1 MGCERYDRHLPI
13 DENRRGNSMPP
24 QKSTEARRLPQRQ
37 RGRERVAALLEAA
50 AACFVEKGY
59 DGATMTEIA
68 ARAGASIGSLYQFF
82 PTKEALAHALIEDYA
97 QALFGEVAKLAERS
111 EDLDTSELSVRLSMF
126 LITFRK
132 RHPAFVM
139 LVESGP
145 VPAADGMSIRLS
157 MFLITFRKRHPAFVM
172 LVESGPVPAADG
184 MSIRRRLRAELQALL
199 TRRAPHR
206 SAEDMYAVAVTVQQM
221 MKAAVA
227 IQAEPGMPGR
237 QKALSQ
243 LQDAMQLYLHGV
255 FSE

>member
-1 MGCERYDRHLPI
+1 
-13 DENRRGNSMPP
+13 
-24 QKSTEARRLPQRQ
+24 
-37 RGRERVAALLEAA
+37 
-50 AACFVEKGY
+50 
-59 DGATMTEIA
+59 
-68 ARAGASIGSLYQFF
+68 LYQFF

-111 EDLDTSELSVRLSMF
+111 EDLDTSELSV
-126 LITFRK
+126 
-132 RHPAFVM
+132 
-139 LVESGP
+139 
-145 VPAADGMSIRLS
+145 RLS

>member
-111 EDLDTSELSVRLSMF
+111 EDLDTNELSV
-126 LITFRK
+126 
-132 RHPAFVM
+132 
-139 LVESGP
+139 
-145 VPAADGMSIRLS
+145 RLS

>member
-145 VPAADGMSIRLS
+145 VPAADGMSIR
-157 MFLITFRKRHPAFVM
+157 
-172 LVESGPVPAADG
+172 
-184 MSIRRRLRAELQALL
+184 RRLRAELQALL